1 MDADQITKMAGT
13 ESPYKDNK
21 LKIISVGRLCPEKHF
36 EDIINVTRRLMD
48 GSIYDFHWYII
59 GEGEL
64 HEDLIRKINKYKVN
78 EQITLLGEKTIHIH
92 G

>member
-1 MDADQITKMAGT
+1 
-13 ESPYKDNK
+13 
-21 LKIISVGRLCPEKHF
+21 
-36 EDIINVTRRLMD
+36 MD